1 MWALSSERPIHTSN
15 GLAEGNHHP
24 ADVQHG
30 EEYADHDIFLSGFGT
45 KSLSTSEFLWVIW
58 LEVVGMDGLRARFWF
73 LMKHSSFRKN
83 RLCLDTKLVF
93 IYRRHLEFYLFIYLF
108 IPLHTGSCC
117 PIYGR
122 APAPPQG
129 YRRCAGAYP
138 TPVYHS
144 WSPAHSEDRETLGI
158 EPGTSRS
165 PDERSTN

>member
-1 MWALSSERPIHTSN
+1 MNVHLFVLLQYIVPLPIPTFVWCR
-15 GLAEGNHHP
+15 LLRMF
-24 ADVQHG
+24 Q
-30 EEYADHDIFLSGFGT
+30 YADSFYFIF
-45 KSLSTSEFLWVIW
+45 I
-58 LEVVGMDGLRARFWF
+58 
-73 LMKHSSFRKN
+73 
-83 RLCLDTKLVF
+83 
-93 IYRRHLEFYLFIYLF
+93 FYLFL
-108 IPLHTGSCC
+108 PLHTGSCR

-144 WSPAHSEDRETLGI
+144 WRAHSEDRETLGI